1 MLRMKITH
9 ITIACFALFIVGSLA
24 TASAEPTLQLEW
36 AQNSGFNMKTG
47 ITGTWTIKPTLL
59 ENETIANVSY
69 VEFYLDNQLQANQT
83 SVSFA
88 WSFDTANFAEGTHS
102 IKVIAVNEAGE
113 AAVAEE
119 QRVFS
124 GFPLISVVG
133 VLLFA
138 SLVFAFVLL
147 FSWFWIHDKA
157 RKRKI
162 ARATVG
168 S

>member
-9 ITIACFALFIVGSLA
+9 LTIACLALFIVGFLA

-36 AQNSGFNMKTG
+36 TQNSGFNMKTG
-47 ITGTWTIKPTLL
+47 ITGTWTIKPNLID
-59 ENETIANVSY
+59 NNTIANVSY

-83 SVSFA
+83 TAPFA
-88 WSFDTANFAEGTHS
+88 WYFDTANYAEGTHT
-102 IKVIAVNEAGE
+102 IKVIAVNETGE
-113 AAVAEE
+113 AAVTEE

-133 VLLFA
+133 ALMFA
-138 SLVFAFVLL
+138 SLVFAFALL
-147 FSWFWIHDKA
+147 ATWFWIHDKA

>member
-9 ITIACFALFIVGSLA
+9 LTAVCLILLASSL
-24 TASAEPTLQLEW
+24 TVASAETTLQLDW
-36 AQNSGFNMKTG
+36 TQNSGFNMKTG
-47 ITGTWTIKPTLL
+47 ITGTWTIKPTLID
-59 ENETIANVSY
+59 NNTIANTSY

-83 SVSFA
+83 TAPFT
-88 WSFDTANFAEGTHS
+88 WSFDTANYAEGTHTV
-102 IKVIAVNEAGE
+102 KVITVNEAGE

-119 QRVFS
+119 QRVFT

-133 VLLFA
+133 ALLFA

-162 ARATVG
+162 ARATC
-168 S
+168 SS

>member
-1 MLRMKITH
+1 MLRMKITYL
-9 ITIACFALFIVGSLA
+9 TVACFVLVVVGFLA

-36 AQNSGFNMKTG
+36 LQNSGFNMKTG
-47 ITGTWTIKPTLL
+47 ITGTWTIKTTLID
-59 ENETIANVSY
+59 NNTIANASY

-83 SVSFA
+83 TAPFT
-88 WSFDTANFAEGTHS
+88 WSFDTANYSEGTHT
-102 IKVIAVNEAGE
+102 IKVIAANDSGE

-119 QRVFS
+119 QRVFT

-147 FSWFWIHDKA
+147 LTWFWIHDKA
-157 RKRKI
+157 RKRRI
-162 ARATVG
+162 AKATVG
-168 S
+168 A